1 MIKLSRVLT
10 IGGLLAALP
19 ASAAYA
25 PIPVQDQEKSL
36 NVSVRA
42 GLSHDSNIFGAA
54 ANEVDSAIW
63 TLAPRIDYT
72 ASLTDQTFLSAGY
85 GLTLDRFD
93 RRPGDKLVDSHDL
106 SVRLA
111 HAFSKATTIDLNES
125 FLVSRNPES
134 LLAGVPLNTD
144 QSFTRNQLDGRFVT
158 PLAPKTGLTAKA
170 RSTYYQYRN
179 DSLGRNLDRTE
190 TLVGFAADHRLV
202 PELKLVGEYRFQDVS
217 YRRSGDLKDKTSH
230 YLMAGVDY
238 EVAQKTSLSTRL
250 GGERRS
256 RDTERDLT
264 APFAEFS
271 VKHDYAPKSYLA
283 GGYVYTIEETSDV
296 VRFTDAK
303 VHRIFGTVQHAVS
316 ALVIASASV
325 TYEPSQLQ
333 GRRGFA
339 DVDET
344 NVRSGAVLTYL
355 PTKNWSASA
364 TFDHDRV
371 QSDDTSRRLRRARI
385 AVSATYAF

>member
-1 MIKLSRVLT
+1 M
-10 IGGLLAALP
+10 AALP
-19 ASAAYA
+19 ALAVYA
-25 PIPVQDQEKSL
+25 PIPEQDQERNLK
-36 NVSVRA
+36 VSVRA

-54 ANEVDSAIW
+54 SNEVDSVIW
-63 TLAPRIDYT
+63 TLAPRIDAT

-106 SVRLA
+106 NVRLA
-111 HAFSKATTIDLNES
+111 HAFSKATTLEFMES
-125 FLVSRNPES
+125 LLVSRNPES

-158 PLAPKTGLTAKA
+158 PVAPKTSLTAKA
-170 RSTYYQYRN
+170 RSTNFKYRN

-190 TLVGFAADHRLV
+190 TLLGLAGNHQLV
-202 PELKLVGEYRFQDVS
+202 PELKLVAEFRFQDVS
-217 YRRSGDLKDKTSH
+217 YRRAGDLKDKTSN

-238 EVAQKTSLSTRL
+238 DVAQKTSLSARL

-256 RDTERDLT
+256 RDAERDVT
-264 APFAEFS
+264 APYAEFS
-271 VKHDYAPKSYLA
+271 ARHDYAPKSYLA
-283 GGYVYTIEETSDV
+283 GGYVYTLEETSDI
-296 VRFTDAK
+296 VRFTDAR
-303 VHRIFGTVQHAVS
+303 VHRLFGSVQHALS

-333 GRRGFA
+333 GRRGVA

-344 NVRSGAVLTYL
+344 TVRSGVALTYL

-364 TFDHDRV
+364 TFDRDRV
-371 QSDDTSRRLRRARI
+371 RSDDSSRGLRRSRI
-385 AVSATYAF
+385 ALGATYAF